1 MINLM
6 YVVLMALLALNVPS
20 DVLNGFSLI
29 NDSLLH
35 STANSTGENN
45 DVYKDFAEYMKQNP
59 EKVKAWYT
67 KAMEGGSVPACYR
80 LGVIYQEGR
89 AGQKDPAL
97 AETYYKRCSEVRYT
111 KAMVRLADMYL
122 KGEGVPVRTKA
133 AVKLF
138 SDAANEGN
146 TDAMF
151 RLGELSLTGEGMAKS
166 TANAKKWFQ
175 KASYR
180 GHEGAKEA
188 LSKPPFA

>member
-1 MINLM
+1 M
-6 YVVLMALLALNVPS
+6 YS
-20 DVLNGFSLI
+20 DGLGV
-29 NDSLLH
+29 
-35 STANSTGENN
+35 
-45 DVYKDFAEYMKQNP
+45 KQDWS
-59 EKVKAWYT
+59 KAIEWYT
-67 KAMEGGSVPACYR
+67 KAEEGGNVIACYR

-89 AGQKDPAL
+89 AGTKDPLL
-97 AETYYKRCSEVRYT
+97 AETCYKRCSEVMYT

-133 AVKLF
+133 AVKLL
-138 SDAANEGN
+138 SDAANEGS